1 MNSIDKRITT
11 SSAGDI
17 KSIRGTSSGT
27 STTGASTLT
36 NGNAIRQTA
45 QITGNMLLAQMQ
57 PGSTFNG
64 DIIDVRG
71 YAIKILLGNDKT
83 LDATTSDSKNLNIG
97 DHITFNVSSNDGKT
111 VMIKP
116 IKINNFNTNVLL
128 KALEAAEIPANDR
141 NIKVVKAMMQNE
153 MSIDKQSLSEMIK
166 KVDSLEAEEP
176 QDVVMMERHS
186 IPLTKENVQQFAA
199 YRNCEHRI
207 MAQVDTVAT
216 QIPEVLK
223 EALQNTSSENVVQ
236 LGKNIINL
244 FDTKVTSDS
253 TSDIN
258 MNLMNISEDGTVK
271 VMAKEINP
279 LEKPNVENIVLN
291 DSEEIINPEDE
302 AFLQKLNMDEKGVIL
317 TVNSDIEPKVKLT
330 NEQVID
336 KFNNLTGNELKEF
349 LDSPEFKEFI
359 KEKVEKNFE
368 LNVNRLGD
376 TEEEIKDNVKKLY
389 ERLDKKTEVL
399 MNMLENTGNK
409 DTILHQTTS
418 NMRNNMQFMQD
429 LSQMAA
435 YVQLPVKLN
444 ESKAHG
450 DLYVFNRKNGKPI
463 NKDSIS
469 AFLHLDLEHLGATD
483 VDVLLEGKA
492 LKTQFSLRDKTSI
505 EIVESHLHELEER
518 LTKRGF
524 SVTLNTMV
532 MEEKE
537 NDNTFM
543 DILEKDKPQI
553 SIKRYSFDVRA

>member
-1 MNSIDKRITT
+1 MNFIDKRITT

-17 KSIRGTSSGT
+17 KGLRGTSSSLG
-27 STTGASTLT
+27 TTGATTLT
-36 NGNAIRQTA
+36 NGNAVRQTA

-71 YAIKILLGNDKT
+71 HAIKILLANDKT
-83 LDATTSDSKNLNIG
+83 LDAATADSKNLNIG
-97 DHITFNVSSNDGKT
+97 DHITFNVASNDGKT

-116 IKINNFNTNVLL
+116 IKVNNFNTNVLL
-128 KALEAAEIPANDR
+128 KALEAAEVPSNDR

-153 MSIDKQSLSEMIK
+153 MSIDKNSLSEMIK

-186 IPLTKENVQQFAA
+186 IPLSKENVAQFAA

-207 MAQVDTVAT
+207 MAQVDTVAN

-223 EALQNTSSENVVQ
+223 ETLVSCDEKIVTD
-236 LGKNIINL
+236 LGKDIINL
-244 FDTKVTSDS
+244 LSDNMPEEFNVTK
-253 TSDIN
+253 
-258 MNLMNISEDGTVK
+258 MNISEDGTVRMVPK
-271 VMAKEINP
+271 
-279 LEKPNVENIVLN
+279 ENI
-291 DSEEIINPEDE
+291 INQEQVVVTPEDE
-302 AFLQKLNMDEKGVIL
+302 AFLQKMNFDDGVVF
-317 TVNSDIEPKVKLT
+317 TVNTDNEPKIKLT
-330 NEQVID
+330 NEQVLD
-336 KFNNLTGNELKEF
+336 NLNNLKGDELKEF
-349 LDSPEFKEFI
+349 LDSLEFKDFV
-359 KEKVEKNFE
+359 KDKVEKNFE
-368 LNVNRLGD
+368 LNVNKLGD
-376 TEEEIKDNVKKLY
+376 SEEEIKDNVKKLY

-399 MNMLENTGNK
+399 MNMLEHTGNK
-409 DTILHQTTS
+409 NTTLYQTTS

-435 YVQLPVKLN
+435 YIQLPVKLN

-450 DLYVFNRKNGKPI
+450 DLYVFNRKKGKPVD
-463 NKDSIS
+463 KESIS

-492 LKTQFSLRDKTSI
+492 LKTQFSLKDKTSI
-505 EIVESHLHELEER
+505 DIVEAHLEELKER

-524 SVTLNTMV
+524 NVTLDATV
-532 MEEKE
+532 MEESKD
-537 NDNTFM
+537 DNPFM
-543 DILEKDKPQI
+543 NVLETDKPQI

>member
-1 MNSIDKRITT
+1 MNSIDKRITS

-17 KSIRGTSSGT
+17 KSLRAASSGT
-27 STTGASTLT
+27 STGGATT
-36 NGNAIRQTA
+36 VANGNAIRQTA

-57 PGSTFNG
+57 PGSTFSG

-83 LDATTSDSKNLNIG
+83 LDATTADSKNLNIG

-128 KALEAAEIPANDR
+128 KALEAAEVPANDR

-176 QDVVMMERHS
+176 QDVVMMERHG
-186 IPLTKENVQQFAA
+186 IPLSKENVQQFAA

-216 QIPEVLK
+216 GIPEVLGEVLK
-223 EALQNTSSENVVQ
+223 S
-236 LGKNIINL
+236 G
-244 FDTKVTSDS
+244 DSDS
-253 TSDIN
+253 VVSLSKEIIKLLNDDVASDAGIN
-258 MNLMNISEDGTVK
+258 KMNLSEDGTVK
-271 VMAKEINP
+271 VIQKESSYIK
-279 LEKPNVENIVLN
+279 EQMVEN
-291 DSEEIINPEDE
+291 NPEDE
-302 AFLQKLNMDEKGVIL
+302 AFLNKLNIKDEGVVL
-317 TVNSDIEPKVKLT
+317 SVNTSDDSKVKLT
-330 NEQVID
+330 TNQVLD
-336 KFNNLTGNELKEF
+336 KLNNLNSDELKEF
-349 LDSPEFKEFI
+349 LASDDFKDYI
-359 KEKVEKNFE
+359 KDKVEKNFE
-368 LNVNRLGD
+368 LNVNRLGENE
-376 TEEEIKDNVKKLY
+376 TEVKENVKKLY
-389 ERLDKKTEVL
+389 ERLDKKTELL
-399 MNMLENTGNK
+399 MNLLENTGNK
-409 DTILHQTTS
+409 DNILYQTTS

-435 YVQLPVKLN
+435 YIQLPVKLN

-450 DLYVFNRKNGKPI
+450 DLYVFNRKNGKQL

-469 AFLHLDLEHLGATD
+469 AFLHLDLEYLGATD
-483 VDVLLEGKA
+483 VDVLLEGKT
-492 LKTQFSLRDKTSI
+492 LKTQFSLKDSTSVKL
-505 EIVESHLHELEER
+505 VEEHLDELKDR
-518 LTKRGF
+518 LTKRGY
-524 SVTLNTMV
+524 SVTLNASV
-532 MEEKE
+532 MPNAN

-543 DILEKDKPQI
+543 NMLENDKPQI

>member
-1 MNSIDKRITT
+1 MNSIDKRITS

-17 KSIRGTSSGT
+17 KSLRAASTGTGTSGA
-27 STTGASTLT
+27 TTVT

-57 PGSTFNG
+57 PGSTFSG

-71 YAIKILLGNDKT
+71 YAIKILLGDEKT
-83 LDATTSDSKNLNIG
+83 LDATTADSKNLNIG

-128 KALEAAEIPANDR
+128 KALEAAEVPTNDR

-176 QDVVMMERHS
+176 QDVVMMERHG
-186 IPLTKENVQQFAA
+186 IPLSKENVQQFAA

-216 QIPEVLK
+216 QIPEILE
-223 EALQNTSSENVVQ
+223 EALQSNDSQTVAS
-236 LGKNIINL
+236 LGKEIIRLLNDDV
-244 FDTKVTSDS
+244 DTTAIYNK
-253 TSDIN
+253 
-258 MNLMNISEDGTVK
+258 MNTSEDGTVK
-271 VMAKEINP
+271 VIQKENSYIK
-279 LEKPNVENIVLN
+279 EQAVENN
-291 DSEEIINPEDE
+291 SEDE
-302 AFLQKLNMDEKGVIL
+302 AFLEKLNIKDEGVVL
-317 TVNSDIEPKVKLT
+317 SVNTNNDSKIKLT
-330 NEQVID
+330 TEQVLG
-336 KFNNLTGNELKEF
+336 KLNNLDSEELKEF
-349 LDSPEFKEFI
+349 LVSDEFKDYI
-359 KEKVEKNFE
+359 KDKVEKNFE

-376 TEEEIKDNVKKLY
+376 NETEVKENVKKLY
-389 ERLDKKTEVL
+389 ERLDKKTELL
-399 MNMLENTGNK
+399 MNLLENSGNK
-409 DTILHQTTS
+409 DNILYQTTS

-435 YVQLPVKLN
+435 YIQLPVKLN

-450 DLYVFNRKNGKPI
+450 DLYVFNRKNGKPV
-463 NKDSIS
+463 NKDSIT

-483 VDVLLEGKA
+483 VDVLLEGKT
-492 LKTQFSLRDKTSI
+492 LKTQFSLKDITSVKL
-505 EIVESHLHELEER
+505 VEEHLDELKER
-518 LTKRGF
+518 LTKRGY
-524 SVTLNTMV
+524 SVTLNALV
-532 MEEKE
+532 MPDSSNE
-537 NDNTFM
+537 NAFM
-543 DILEKDKPQI
+543 NMLENDKPQI